1 VQTVSIDMCSAY
13 RTAVQKHLPHA
24 TLVVDHF
31 HLVQLANQAVS
42 AVRRRVTATL
52 RAALLL
58 TLMVLMFV
66 ERNPWM
72 LIGVA
77 AILWA
82 IAAIVRAIKGTPDPD
97 QATRQ
102 CPRSS

>member
-1 VQTVSIDMCSAY
+1 MGVNREPWITV
-13 RTAVQKHLPHA
+13 
-24 TLVVDHF
+24 VVA
-31 HLVQLANQAVS
+31 L
-42 AVRRRVTATL
+42 
-52 RAALLL
+52 AALLL

-82 IAAIVRAIKGTPDPD
+82 IAAIVRAVRGAPAPDHTKPAMPSNQRSDANQCSPD
-97 QATRQ
+97 
-102 CPRSS
+102 SDWEE